1 MAEQSFLAKLG
12 LRLGV
17 LGSTANLALA
27 APLATGNYDPSC
39 HTAGNRTGLYFDM
52 TASAEKLGIVAGGV
66 TGPTFRVLNG
76 GVQLNLSAGF
86 ALARSTFS
94 NAATVL
100 NGASCYVAQVG
111 TMSAARAATLPAANA
126 VPAGTMF
133 TIADES
139 GTVGST
145 NKITVTAAGGDT
157 INGAATAD
165 ISTAYGSTMLVSD
178 GTSKWTTIGSGG
190 GGGGAALTATYI
202 GYGDVSNVLT
212 GSPDFV
218 RTGIAQ
224 IDMPG
229 DNPTFGM
236 GSGIGNATLTMRN
249 ALNSYCFTNIE
260 SGGVLRW
267 QTQISEFGFVTRTY
281 DAAGVYQDSPLTIP
295 NAPTSGISLSREVGI
310 SGVAATAGSPATLSV
325 YAAAHTTLAA
335 SLEATDIFFSLARN
349 VQFSTGAIATQRA
362 VVITA
367 PTYQFV
373 GASVIT
379 TAATLAVS
387 GPPVAGTNA
396 TITVPLAFWV
406 QSGMTHLDGAT
417 VINVNGAALPAT
429 PAANEM
435 VLQIGGVDGTTT
447 RMIIDGFG
455 GSPSYCGR
463 AAVGTNGSKTA
474 VVNNTVLVQLVAMG
488 YDGSAYTTGAKGN
501 VVFLGSETWSGSQT
515 GTKYQI
521 NLTPSG
527 SLTNTAIYTLS
538 PLAATQLCTDAAT
551 STSTVVNSWNHA
563 TSGTPA
569 AGFGSQLQ
577 IQGYDDGANTL
588 RTMCQINVQ
597 WTDPATATRSSKL
610 SFVTVSNAAT
620 FNSLILAPTIATFQA
635 TDAVTAGTTIV
646 ANFTH
651 STSGTAANGFGNT
664 IQISGPDDGG
674 TSRVLAQLSTTWTT
688 AATATRTSKLFFNV
702 VSSTVTSTALTLLGS
717 GGIVCQSGFPVTIS
731 DTTASTTTA
740 GALLIGTGTAATTV
754 TFGGGNGNIGGSI
767 TVAGIVQGNPLISIS
782 RIIMNGTT
790 TTTADTTGRCSMWR
804 SGGTYLGTTA
814 GDWVFQTDLVG
825 VRDYVFTAGA
835 TTPAI
840 VAKIG
845 GNGTFT
851 VTGTTV
857 TVSTPVLDLT
867 QTWNDGA
874 VAFTGIRLN
883 VTNSGSLSASFLMD
897 LQVGGASVFNINR
910 VGGITTAGNFA
921 MTAGTISVGGITQ
934 AVANTATSGASAGFS
949 TFTVTVNPA
958 SSSTATQVGINS
970 SAATNSAN
978 AQNLTDATAGL
989 RAIFARTVHAGT
1001 GTVTGMTCI
1010 ITQPFTTN
1018 SSGTVTN
1025 AYGAYMLDGSKSGG
1039 TTITNLY
1046 GLFIASQTAGTNNW
1060 AIKTGSGAVTFGDR
1074 QYFNCASS
1082 APTDG
1087 NIPTAAV
1094 SWYLD
1099 EAGNNIKVRVRY
1111 SDGTTLKTGTL
1122 ALV

>member
-66 TGPTFRVLNG
+66 AGPTFRVLNG

-111 TMSAARAATLPAANA
+111 TMSAARTATLPAANA

-538 PLAATQLCTDAAT
+538 PVASTQLCTDAAT
-551 STSTVVNSWNHA
+551 NTSTVVTSFNHA

-577 IQGYDDGANTL
+577 IQGYDDGASTL

-674 TSRVLAQLSTTWTT
+674 TSRVLAQLTTTWTT

-702 VSSTVTSTALTLLGS
+702 VSAAVTSTALTLLGS
-717 GGIVCQSGFPVTIS
+717 GGIVCQSGFPLTAS
-731 DTTASTTTA
+731 DTTDATSGSAAAINTLGGIGATKAGWFGTTLTA
-740 GALLIGTGTAATTV
+740 L
-754 TFGGGNGNIGGSI
+754 GG
-767 TVAGIVQGNPLISIS
+767 TVA
-782 RIIMNGTT
+782 
-790 TTTADTTGRCSMWR
+790 
-804 SGGTYLGTTA
+804 
-814 GDWVFQTDLVG
+814 
-825 VRDYVFTAGA
+825 
-835 TTPAI
+835 
-840 VAKIG
+840 
-845 GNGTFT
+845 
-851 VTGTTV
+851 
-857 TVSTPVLDLT
+857 VSTPVLNLA

-874 VAFTGIRLN
+874 VAFTGIKLN
-883 VTNSGSLSASFLMD
+883 ITNSGSLSASFLMD
-897 LQVGGASVFNINR
+897 LQVGGASVFNVNR

-934 AVANTATSGASAGFS
+934 STNNTATSGASAGFS

-970 SAATNSAN
+970 NAATNAAN

-1010 ITQPFTTN
+1010 ITQAFTTN

-1046 GLFIASQTAGTNNW
+1046 GLFVANQTAGTNNW
-1060 AIKTGSGAVTFGDR
+1060 AIKTGTGVVTFGDR
-1074 QYFNCASS
+1074 QYFNCANS

-1087 NIPTAAV
+1087 DIPTAAV

-1099 EAGNNIKVRVRY
+1099 EGGGNIKVRVRY
-1111 SDGTTLKTGTL
+1111 ADGTTLKTGTL